1 MNMKKLIDEADF
13 DNVEQISKR
22 WKKDVKNSPIN

>member
-1 MNMKKLIDEADF
+1 MNMKKLIEEADF

-22 WKKDVKNSPIN
+22 WKK